1 MSLQESLKALKSEH
15 SYMEIYTEL
24 MVMMKQEYD
33 ELQTLFGKKGGKQ
46 SQPVETQQPEPQSE
60 QPESQE
66 PDELKQIRVI
76 TKKQEQKVQPQPQQ
90 TQQAQ
95 QTQPQQETSDS
106 KQMKQWQK
114 DQEQKKLNELT
125 AQGIDP
131 QTLLTVENLR
141 KWITNEGKTFAYV
154 AREYLGIPEGK
165 VAEFGKKNTI
175 QSQIS
180 RKRAVLAATQ
190 RVQQLRSQ

>member
-1 MSLQESLKALKSEH
+1 MSLQASLKALKSEH

-60 QPESQE
+60 QQE
-66 PDELKQIRVI
+66 PQKPDELKQIRVI
-76 TKKQEQKVQPQPQQ
+76 TKKQEQKVQP
-90 TQQAQ
+90 

-131 QTLLTVENLR
+131 QTLLTIENLR
-141 KWITNEGKTFAYV
+141 KWITDEGKTFAYV
-154 AREYLGIPEGK
+154 AREYLGLPEGK
-165 VAEFGKKNTI
+165 VAEFGKKNSI